1 MTIPLSDFTPFL
13 PVLGWGFA
21 LGIVLFW
28 LPKAW
33 TLRLFESEG
42 KPSIRLAL
50 AAIVVIFTL
59 CMEAADRLPVAV
71 IDANLFFAGALLGL
85 GTAKV
90 IGSRFAS
97 RPHAPRPPQKAPAG
111 EIPFSAPAKSES

>member
-1 MTIPLSDFTPFL
+1 MTIDLSVLSQFL

-28 LPKAW
+28 LPKPW

-42 KPSIRLAL
+42 VPSMRIAL
-50 AAIVVIFTL
+50 AAIVVVFTL

-71 IDANLFFAGALLGL
+71 IEANLFFAGTLLGL
-85 GTAKV
+85 GTAK
-90 IGSRFAS
+90 ILGSRFAS
-97 RPHAPRPPQKAPAG
+97 RPAAPKAKAEEPANSSSN
-111 EIPFSAPAKSES
+111 PLS

>member
-1 MTIPLSDFTPFL
+1 MTINLSDFTPFL

-71 IDANLFFAGALLGL
+71 IGANLFFAGALLGL

-90 IGSRFAS
+90 LGSRFAS
-97 RPHAPRPPQKAPAG
+97 RSRAPRLPPTG
-111 EIPFSAPAKSES
+111 NTPFSAPSKSES

>member
-1 MTIPLSDFTPFL
+1 M
-13 PVLGWGFA
+13 LGWGFA

-28 LPKAW
+28 LPKPW
-33 TLRLFESEG
+33 FLGLFESEG

-71 IDANLFFAGALLGL
+71 IDANLFFAGTLLGL
-85 GTAKV
+85 GTAK
-90 IGSRFAS
+90 ILGTRFANRLTARKS
-97 RPHAPRPPQKAPAG
+97 KPEEPADTATSN
-111 EIPFSAPAKSES
+111 PLP